1 MLTPDK
7 INQLFDNHLKSLNDL
22 LKEEGVD
29 LCFDLTE
36 DLQELKDAFKD
47 SLNDMDAEVSLEEA
61 MKVIEYNKN
70 DLDAGVILPLL
81 DDGDICDYMEEKDC
95 LVIEVKGLMDSQ
107 RIKDF
112 VNQNIYPYC
121 LNDRESLK

>member
-7 INQLFDNHLKSLNDL
+7 INRLFDNHLKSLNDL

-36 DLQELKDAFKD
+36 GLQELEDAFKY
-47 SLNDMDAEVSLEEA
+47 SLDDMDAEVSLEEA
-61 MKVIEYNKN
+61 MKVIEYNKH
-70 DLDAGVILPLL
+70 DLDAGEVLPLL
-81 DDGDICDYMEEKDC
+81 DDDDICDYMEEKGC

-112 VNQNIYPYC
+112 VNENIYPYC
-121 LNDRESLK
+121 LNDGEALK